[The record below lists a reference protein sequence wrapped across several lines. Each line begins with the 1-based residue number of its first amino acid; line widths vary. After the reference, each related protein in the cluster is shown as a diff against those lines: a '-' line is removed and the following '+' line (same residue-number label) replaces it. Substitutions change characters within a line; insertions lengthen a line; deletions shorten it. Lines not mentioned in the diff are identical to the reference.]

1 MAGAVRVGN
10 TVAAA
15 IANTRVL
22 EPVEAH
28 IAVIAGIVLGALGT
42 LAFMFPR
49 AIAYPIAVLAA
60 WMGIALLDRGFM
72 LLRRRSRSGT
82 PPADGTRGERH
93 D

>member
-1 MAGAVRVGN
+1 
-10 TVAAA
+10 
-15 IANTRVL
+15 
-22 EPVEAH
+22 
-28 IAVIAGIVLGALGT
+28 
-42 LAFMFPR
+42 MFPR